1 MYNKVDEKFIAG
13 LQAIVGKEHVFVDPD
28 TLDQYKTDEETDPSK
43 FHTPEAVVAP
53 GSTKEVAAIVK
64 LANEANVPITVRSAG
79 TSLSDGA
86 IAVCG
91 GIILLMGR
99 MDRILEVNT
108 EGLYMVAEAGALVKE
123 CQAAAKKHNL
133 VYAGDPSSA
142 ETCQIGGNLATNAGG
157 MRAMKYGVTRDSVRA
172 ITVVL
177 PSGEIMRFGS
187 KVVKNSSGYD
197 LKDLIIGSEGTLG
210 IVTEAT
216 LKIIPKPEHAISILV
231 PFRSMRGAISTV
243 PKIIRAQVTPVATE
257 YMSQDV
263 ILFAEEY
270 LGKKFPTHDSDA
282 YLLLTF
288 DGNTREAVMH
298 DMETIAELCL
308 ENDAIDVYMIDTEE
322 RSASVWSARSAF
334 LEAIKGSTDQM
345 DECDVV
351 VPRSL
356 VADFILYTHEVAKT
370 VGLRIPSFG
379 HAGDGNLHIYLCRDG
394 LEEKVWEQR
403 KDRAFAMMYGKAG
416 EIGGLVS
423 GEHGIGLDKKEYL
436 RQALGERQLEIMR
449 GIKKVFDPKGILNPG
464 KVV

>member
-1 MYNKVDEKFIAG
+1 MFNEVNKEDLLALQKMLPGRVFDGRQINEDYYHDELGTAFG
-13 LQAIVGKEHVFVDPD
+13 VPD
-28 TLDQYKTDEETDPSK
+28 VLVK
-43 FHTPEAVVAP
+43 VL
-53 GSTKEVAAIVK
+53 STKEVSDVMGYACSRSIPV
-64 LANEANVPITVRSAG
+64 VVRGSG
-79 TSLSDGA
+79 TGLVGGA
-86 IAVCG
+86 VATHG
-91 GIILLMGR
+91 GIMLDTSMMKKVLELDENNLTVTVQTGILLME
-99 MDRILEVNT
+99 L
-108 EGLYMVAEAGALVKE
+108 
-123 CQAAAKKHNL
+123 AA
-133 VYAGDPSSA
+133 YCDERGFQYCPDPGEKSA
-142 ETCQIGGNLATNAGG
+142 TIGGNISTNAGG

-177 PSGEIMRFGS
+177 ASGEIMKFGS

-210 IVTEAT
+210 VVTEAT
-216 LKIIPKPEHAISILV
+216 LKIIPKPEYAISILV
-231 PFRSMRGAISTV
+231 PFRTMKDAISTV

-270 LGKKFPTHDSDA
+270 LGKKFPTHASDA

-298 DMETIAELCL
+298 DMETIADLCL
-308 ENDAIDVYMIDTEE
+308 ENDAIDVFMIDTEE

-351 VPRSL
+351 VPRSR
-356 VADFILYTHEVAKT
+356 VADFILFTHEVAKN

-394 LEEKVWEQR
+394 LDDKQWESRKEK
-403 KDRAFAMMYGKAG
+403 AFSMMYEKSR
-416 EIGGLVS
+416 EMGGLVS
-423 GEHGIGLDKKEYL
+423 GEHGIGLDKKKYL
-436 RQALGERQLEIMR
+436 LDMLGERQLELMR
-449 GIKKVFDPKGILNPG
+449 GIKSVFDPKGILNPG
-464 KVV
+464 KVI

>member
-1 MYNKVDEKFIAG
+1 MFGKFTDDDFRYFENLLPGRALRGNTINEDYYHDELGTAFGVPDVLVKVLSTAEVSEVMKYADGRSLPVVVRGSGTG
-13 LQAIVGKEHVFVDPD
+13 LVGGAVAIHGGIM
-28 TLDQYKTDEETDPSK
+28 LD
-43 FHTPEAVVAP
+43 
-53 GSTKEVAAIVK
+53 
-64 LANEANVPITVRSAG
+64 
-79 TSLSDGA
+79 TSLMKKVLELDENNLTVTVQSG
-86 IAVCG
+86 
-91 GIILLMGR
+91 ILLME
-99 MDRILEVNT
+99 L
-108 EGLYMVAEAGALVKE
+108 
-123 CQAAAKKHNL
+123 AA
-133 VYAGDPSSA
+133 YCEERGFRYCPDPGEKSA
-142 ETCQIGGNLATNAGG
+142 TIGGNISTNAGG

-172 ITVVL
+172 LTAVL
-177 PSGEIMRFGS
+177 PSGEIMQFGS

-197 LKDLIIGSEGTLG
+197 LKDLIIGSEGTLAV
-210 IVTEAT
+210 VTEAT
-216 LKIIPKPEHAISILV
+216 LKIIPKPEHSISILV
-231 PFRSMRGAISTV
+231 PFRSMRDAISTV

-322 RSASVWSARSAF
+322 RSASVWSARGAF

-356 VADFILYTHEVAKT
+356 VADFILFTHEVAKKT
-370 VGLRIPSFG
+370 GLRIPSFG

-394 LEEKVWEQR
+394 LDEKTWEER
-403 KDRAFAMMYGKAG
+403 KDRAFGLMYSKAR

-423 GEHGIGLDKKEYL
+423 GEHGIGLDKRTYL
-436 RQALGERQLEIMR
+436 REALGERQLEIMR

>member
-1 MYNKVDEKFIAG
+1 MELAAYCEERGFRYCPDPGEK
-13 LQAIVGKEHVFVDPD
+13 
-28 TLDQYKTDEETDPSK
+28 
-43 FHTPEAVVAP
+43 
-53 GSTKEVAAIVK
+53 
-64 LANEANVPITVRSAG
+64 SA
-79 TSLSDGA
+79 T
-86 IAVCG
+86 
-91 GIILLMGR
+91 
-99 MDRILEVNT
+99 
-108 EGLYMVAEAGALVKE
+108 
-123 CQAAAKKHNL
+123 
-133 VYAGDPSSA
+133 
-142 ETCQIGGNLATNAGG
+142 IGGNISTNAGG

-172 ITVVL
+172 LTAVL
-177 PSGEIMRFGS
+177 PSGEIMQFGS

-197 LKDLIIGSEGTLG
+197 LKDLIIGSEGTLAV
-210 IVTEAT
+210 VTEAT
-216 LKIIPKPEHAISILV
+216 LKIIPKPEHSISILV
-231 PFRSMRGAISTV
+231 PFRSMRDAISSV

-322 RSASVWSARSAF
+322 RSASVWSARGAF

-356 VADFILYTHEVAKT
+356 VADFILFTHEVAKKT
-370 VGLRIPSFG
+370 GLRIPSFG

-394 LEEKVWEQR
+394 LDEKTWEER
-403 KDRAFAMMYGKAG
+403 KDRAFGLMYSKAR

-423 GEHGIGLDKKEYL
+423 GEHGIGLDKRTYL
-436 RQALGERQLEIMR
+436 REALGERQLEIMR

>member
-1 MYNKVDEKFIAG
+1 MF
-13 LQAIVGKEHVFVDPD
+13 
-28 TLDQYKTDEETDPSK
+28 SK
-43 FHTPEAVVAP
+43 FTDDDFRYFETLLPGRAFRGDCVNEDYYHDELGTAFGVPDVLVKVLCTQDVSQVMKYASERNLPVVVRGSGTGLVGGAV
-53 GSTKEVAAIVK
+53 AI
-64 LANEANVPITVRSAG
+64 
-79 TSLSDGA
+79 
-86 IAVCG
+86 CG
-91 GIILLMGR
+91 GIMLDTSLMKKVLELDENNLTVTVQSGILLMELASYCEERGFR
-99 MDRILEVNT
+99 
-108 EGLYMVAEAGALVKE
+108 Y
-123 CQAAAKKHNL
+123 CP
-133 VYAGDPSSA
+133 DPGEKSA
-142 ETCQIGGNLATNAGG
+142 TIGGNISTNAGG
-157 MRAMKYGVTRDSVRA
+157 MRAMKYGVTRDSVRSLTA
-172 ITVVL
+172 VL
-177 PSGEIMRFGS
+177 PSGEIMQFGS

-197 LKDLIIGSEGTLG
+197 LKDLIIGSEGTLAV
-210 IVTEAT
+210 VTEAT
-216 LKIIPKPEHAISILV
+216 LKIIPKPEHSISILV
-231 PFRSMRGAISTV
+231 PFQSMRDAISTV

-356 VADFILYTHEVAKT
+356 VADFILYTHEVAKKT
-370 VGLRIPSFG
+370 GLRIPSFG
-379 HAGDGNLHIYLCRDG
+379 HAGDGNLHIYMCRDG
-394 LEEKVWEQR
+394 LDEKTWEER
-403 KDRAFAMMYGKAG
+403 KDSAFDLMYARAR

-423 GEHGIGLDKKEYL
+423 GEHGIGLDKRTYL
-436 RQALGERQLEIMR
+436 RDALGERQLEIMR
-449 GIKKVFDPKGILNPG
+449 GIKNVFDPKGILNPG
-464 KVV
+464 KVI